1 MSDNVQPPP
10 NSVAIIGMSGR
21 FPGAPDIPTLWR
33 NLIEGRCATTD
44 FCEDE
49 LEFSQAALD
58 VERSPAYVRAR
69 PILEDVDQFDA
80 SFFGILPKQA
90 ELMDPQHRV
99 FLEGAWEAL
108 ESAGYDPEAFP
119 GLVGLYAGVSLNTYL
134 LHNLVGHRDG
144 ARVAVSYPVGGAR
157 HPFWKRQ
164 GLPDDACGPQTEPQG
179 AMCHRPICLF
189 DFFSRCLPRVITVCS
204 HISAT
209 WLWRAG
215 FPLLFLK
222 SGTTSISPVGWFLET
237 AGAARLTPVPMGTVF
252 GSGMGI
258 VVLKRLPDAIADG
271 DFIHAVI
278 RGVGH
283 EQRRC

>member
-144 ARVAVSYPVGGAR
+144 ARVAVSYPVGVPDILFGNDKDFLTTRVAHKLNLR
-157 HPFWKRQ
+157 GHVSPSN
-164 GLPDDACGPQTEPQG
+164 LPVRLLQSLSAT
-179 AMCHRPICLF
+179 R
-189 DFFSRCLPRVITVCS
+189 ITVCS

-237 AGAARLTPVPMGTVF
+237 AGAARLTPVPMGLFSEVEWE
-252 GSGMGI
+252 SWSSSVSRM
-258 VVLKRLPDAIADG
+258 LSLMAISSMP
-271 DFIHAVI
+271 
-278 RGVGH
+278 
-283 EQRRC
+283 